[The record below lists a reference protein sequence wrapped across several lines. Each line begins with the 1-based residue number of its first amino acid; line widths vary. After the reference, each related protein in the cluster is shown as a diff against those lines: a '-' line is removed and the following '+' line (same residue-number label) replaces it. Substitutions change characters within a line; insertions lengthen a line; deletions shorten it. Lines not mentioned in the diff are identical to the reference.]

1 MTDSFTDKVFLL
13 YNSWADTMLKK
24 QKHFYDFINEI
35 NLSRCSYAE
44 TVFMYNTTLPEET
57 TVAAFTICLICHAL
71 ANCSKVLQKKRKK
84 KENLS
89 FQTFTSEAAFIQ
101 WDIDIKIPCS
111 HWDFIEETLRR
122 RENTIFFMF

>member
-1 MTDSFTDKVFLL
+1 
-13 YNSWADTMLKK
+13 MLKK

-57 TVAAFTICLICHAL
+57 TVAAFTICLICLAL

-89 FQTFTSEAAFIQ
+89 FQTFTSEAASIQ
-101 WDIDIKIPCS
+101 
-111 HWDFIEETLRR
+111 
-122 RENTIFFMF
+122 